1 MNFKVKNIM
10 LYDGSTTKEDM
21 IINLEWGS
29 FGDNNELC
37 DIHTKYDKIVDANS
51 ENRRQ
56 QIFEKMVSGKYLG
69 ELLRLILLDMI
80 KEELILDGVTPKIL
94 NTPQTLTTSIISQI
108 ESDPPGNYTSTR
120 KFLREI
126 GVDNSTDGDCM
137 NIRYAAECL
146 SRRSAHLVAAGLTVV
161 LKRINTNDVTI
172 GVDGSVYR
180 FHPFYHRLL
189 VDKINELVNNSIKF
203 DIILSEDGSG
213 RGAAILASA
222 VCKKE

>member
-10 LYDGSTTKEDM
+10 LYDGCTAKEDM

-37 DIHTKYDKIVDANS
+37 DFHTKYDKIVDANS
-51 ENRRQ
+51 ENPCQ

-80 KEELILDGVTPKIL
+80 KEELIFDGVIPKIL
-94 NTPQTLTTSIISQI
+94 NTPQTLTTSIISLI

-161 LKRINTNDVTI
+161 LNRINNNDVTI

-189 VDKINELVNNSIKF
+189 VDKINELVNNGIKF